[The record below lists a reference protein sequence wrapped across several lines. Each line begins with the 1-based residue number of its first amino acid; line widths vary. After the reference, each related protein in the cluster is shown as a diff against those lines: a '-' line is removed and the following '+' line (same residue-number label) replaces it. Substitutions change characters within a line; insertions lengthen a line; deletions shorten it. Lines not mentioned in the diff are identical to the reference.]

1 MKAHYIRLSGILF
14 LSLNI
19 LLFTVSIH
27 AEEGKSRLDEFI
39 FNVDT
44 FQAGFK
50 QSLYNEDG
58 ENMETSNGQVF
69 MQKPGKFRWIYQQP
83 YTQLIITN
91 GETLWVFDADL
102 EQVTIRDISD
112 TFENTPAAMILSGK
126 EVIDQ
131 HFIMNDMGEI
141 DGYDWIEL
149 TPRDTENQYS
159 RIRLGFDGDLL
170 GMMIL
175 FDNLGQTTR
184 IDFENQK
191 VNQQINQELFRFVPP
206 EGVDII
212 DDRDFSKAQ

>member
-1 MKAHYIRLSGILF
+1 MF
-14 LSLNI
+14 LSVN
-19 LLFTVSIH
+19 LLIFAVATH
-27 AEEGKSRLDEFI
+27 AEGKNSRLDGFI
-39 FNVDT
+39 FEVYN

-50 QSLYNEDG
+50 QTLYNEDG

-91 GETLWVFDADL
+91 GETLWIFDADL

-112 TFENTPAAMILSGK
+112 TFESTPAAMILSGK
-126 EVIDQ
+126 EVIDE
-131 HFIMNDMGEI
+131 HFVVIDMGEI
-141 DGYDWIEL
+141 DGYEWIEL
-149 TPRDTENQYS
+149 TPRDVENQYS
-159 RIRLGFDGDLL
+159 SIRLGFDGEVL

-191 VNQQINQELFRFVPP
+191 VNQEINEELFRFIPP

-212 DDRDFSKAQ
+212 DDRDFSKPK